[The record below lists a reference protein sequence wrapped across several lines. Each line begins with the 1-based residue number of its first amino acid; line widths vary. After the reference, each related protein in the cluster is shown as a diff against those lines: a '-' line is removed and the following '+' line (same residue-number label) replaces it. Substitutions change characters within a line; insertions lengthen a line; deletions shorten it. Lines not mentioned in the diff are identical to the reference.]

1 LDDENYMSTRR
12 LSLSLATLVGCLLL
26 HRGVGGGVV
35 FEAIILGTGY
45 PHVLLGLKYSRR
57 GIKVAMGRTS
67 AKLTMLIAVPLG
79 LLAITYGWDLYALV
93 FYFGLHHALSETYFD
108 KDGGS
113 RHGSWKKGLLVL
125 CIFSGYLSATRA
137 QLSLGSVCDA
147 ILFATALASSAAF
160 LTLNRSELVERNRLL
175 GFLNNHSWVL
185 LGPALAV
192 LAVWYPIDWKVIIL
206 YHFGFYGLLPLVK
219 QGMLSDSKRR
229 TFWIEGAVWNGLGL
243 SVFLGSVIF
252 AAVWI
257 IPSLFWV
264 SFQCF
269 LALTYMH
276 ITWSFLISPGNPGW
290 IKKLFGQGRE
300 VTA

>member
-1 LDDENYMSTRR
+1 MSRRR
-12 LSLSLATLVGCLLL
+12 LSLSLAVLVGCLLL
-26 HRGVGGGVV
+26 HRVVGGGLV

-57 GIKVAMGRTS
+57 GIKAAMERTP

-79 LLAITYGWDLYALV
+79 MLAITYGWDLYALI

-108 KDGGS
+108 KDAGS
-113 RHGSWKKGLLVL
+113 GYGSWSKGLLVL

-137 QLSLGSVCDA
+137 QLGLGSVCDA
-147 ILFATALASSAAF
+147 ILFITALASSAAF
-160 LTLNRSELVERNRLL
+160 LMLNRSELAERTRLL

-185 LGPALAV
+185 IGPALAV

-219 QGMLSDSKRR
+219 QGMLSDSNRR
-229 TFWIEGAVWNGLGL
+229 TFWIEGAVWNGFGL
-243 SVFLGSVIF
+243 SVFFVTVIF
-252 AAVWI
+252 AVVWNVQF
-257 IPSLFWV
+257 LFFV
-264 SFQCF
+264 SYQCF

-276 ITWSFLISPGNPGW
+276 ITWSFLISPGNPVW
-290 IKKLFGQGRE
+290 IKKLLRQGSG
-300 VTA
+300 VPA